1 MTRLLADEEA
11 RCHAGLAARRLAEER
26 YSWDGIGRRLAGVY
40 EQVLGRVPVA
50 A

>member
-1 MTRLLADEEA
+1 MTRLLAEEKA

-26 YSWDGIGRRLAGVY
+26 YSWEGIGRRLADVY
-40 EQVLGRVPVA
+40 EQVLGRMPVA